1 MSKHNN
7 KATAG
12 LVFGIISMLS
22 WVLLIDY
29 SISLYKVNLIF
40 ELYILSTIVM
50 FVVFPISVLGIVFG
64 SLGICSQKRTA
75 GITGLIL
82 SVIGFMGC
90 LINLLMAVRDT
101 LNLIFNTLFEYIP
114 KF

>member
-29 SISLYKVNLIF
+29 S
-40 ELYILSTIVM
+40 
-50 FVVFPISVLGIVFG
+50 
-64 SLGICSQKRTA
+64 
-75 GITGLIL
+75 
-82 SVIGFMGC
+82 
-90 LINLLMAVRDT
+90 NLLQKT
-101 LNLIFNTLFEYIP
+101 KIQLFYLFYLKILIVLLIVKQKKSNFS
-114 KF
+114 

>member
-29 SISLYKVNLIF
+29 SISLYKVHLIF
-40 ELYILSTIVM
+40 ELYIL
-50 FVVFPISVLGIVFG
+50 
-64 SLGICSQKRTA
+64 
-75 GITGLIL
+75 
-82 SVIGFMGC
+82 
-90 LINLLMAVRDT
+90 
-101 LNLIFNTLFEYIP
+101 
-114 KF
+114 